1 MIHQTIN
8 ALLEVKK
15 VTPDDLLDEPQGP
28 SPKEDH
34 LIFTTPPVSQILE
47 RGQEFF
53 EGIYGKITKRVMGQM
68 DRSGT
73 EDLGLVARLVYGYI
87 LSNTNVLGAVETSYV
102 MIAGLISQDVR
113 LMLCLAGPNQS

>member
-1 MIHQTIN
+1 
-8 ALLEVKK
+8 
-15 VTPDDLLDEPQGP
+15 
-28 SPKEDH
+28 
-34 LIFTTPPVSQILE
+34 
-47 RGQEFF
+47 
-53 EGIYGKITKRVMGQM
+53 MGQM